1 MREGITRAG
10 RWNNRALV
18 RLMWPLIIEQ
28 LLSVL
33 LGVVDTVMVAAVN
46 EAAVSGVSLVDS
58 INVLLIT
65 LFTSLAVGGSVVS
78 SQYIGR
84 GDTQNASLAARQ
96 LLYITTAMSLVI
108 VTLTLIFQRG
118 ILSLVYGNIEREVM
132 DNAITYLWL
141 SAVSYPFMGLYNA
154 CAALFRSM
162 GNSRVSMLVAG
173 LVNILNIIGNA
184 LFIYGLGMGVAGAA
198 LSTLI
203 SRGAAAVVMLLLL
216 FHARSGPIRIA
227 GLFKFQFSWEMI
239 KRILRIAIP
248 SALENSVFQIGK
260 ILTARIVSSF
270 GTAAI
275 AGNAIASTI
284 TSFATL
290 PGSAFGMAMLTVVG
304 QCVGAGDFN
313 AAKKNYKKLM
323 LGTYVAVAAV
333 SGLMAA
339 LAGPLVRVF
348 DLSAE
353 GAQLAQSLVYILCG
367 TAPFVWIPSFV
378 TPNAL
383 RAAGDAKYT
392 MVVSVACMWLFR
404 IGMAFLLSYAAGLG
418 VAGVWWAM
426 VLDWIVRGVFFI
438 VRWQRGRWQNKRII
452 D

>member
-33 LGVVDTVMVAAVN
+33 LGTVDTVMVAAVN
-46 EAAVSGVSLVDS
+46 ESAVSGVSLVDS

-313 AAKKNYKKLM
+313 AAKKNYKKL
-323 LGTYVAVAAV
+323 T
-333 SGLMAA
+333 
-339 LAGPLVRVF
+339 
-348 DLSAE
+348 
-353 GAQLAQSLVYILCG
+353 
-367 TAPFVWIPSFV
+367 PSRPV
-378 TPNAL
+378 P
-383 RAAGDAKYT
+383 
-392 MVVSVACMWLFR
+392 
-404 IGMAFLLSYAAGLG
+404 
-418 VAGVWWAM
+418 
-426 VLDWIVRGVFFI
+426 
-438 VRWQRGRWQNKRII
+438 
-452 D
+452 